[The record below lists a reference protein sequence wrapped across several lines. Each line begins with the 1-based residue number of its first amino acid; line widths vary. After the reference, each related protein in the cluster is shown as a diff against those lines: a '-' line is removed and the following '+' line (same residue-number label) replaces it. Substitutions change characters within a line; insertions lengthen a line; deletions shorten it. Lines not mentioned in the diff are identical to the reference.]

1 MLTLSKVPRPQIT
14 VGPTVEPITLAE
26 AKKQC
31 EIAASD
37 SFHDAQLAGFIEA
50 ARQQWESDTGEHYIQ
65 QTWEIKLPYLC
76 EFSFP
81 HRPVS
86 SITSIQYFDS
96 GNTTQTLA
104 TSVYELDVA
113 RSALR
118 LKYLQYW
125 PTTSD
130 RWDASTVTYVLGN
143 HSSSSTVPAI
153 AKSAMLL
160 LVGYYWL
167 KNRGDYD
174 SLNDLRSYELLVA
187 KNMRSSYP

>member
-14 VGPTVEPITLAE
+14 VGPTVEPISLSE
-26 AKKQC
+26 AKKHV
-31 EIAASD
+31 EIASTD
-37 SFHDAQLAGFIEA
+37 STHDAQLALIIEQ
-50 ARQQWESDTGEHYIQ
+50 ARQQWESDTGEHYVQ

-86 SITSIQYFDS
+86 SITSVQYFDS
-96 GNTTQTLA
+96 GNTTRTLA

-118 LKYLQYW
+118 LKYLQDW

-160 LVGYYWL
+160 LVGYYFDA
-167 KNRGDYD
+167 NRGE
-174 SLNDLRSYELLVA
+174 NDRGNDQAAYERLVA
-187 KNMRSSYP
+187 KQMRSSYP